1 MRCGKKVKSQT
12 QNLRDFLWE
21 RVAFRKQVVEDEIGV
36 ERGDR
41 LVAEPN

>member
-1 MRCGKKVKSQT
+1 VGCGKKVKSQT
-12 QNLRDFLWE
+12 QNLGGFLWE
-21 RVAFRKQVVEDEIGV
+21 RVAFWKQIVEDKIGV